1 MSTVKVPSTP
11 PQQALDKFWKKFSS
25 KESGRPITILPGNSK
40 AKRAARK
47 ASLKAAAPKS
57 ATVSYEQA
65 AAKCKDVVEGI
76 IKDCRRLNQKFKDPD
91 FDIEDDHNENV
102 RWGKIPDSLVSLG
115 ERHDHLTPKA
125 VKRVHDIFDK
135 PRFVAEGMTAIDVRQ
150 GSNGDCWWMAAVCNL
165 SNNEDWLNKLCV
177 DRDEDVGVY
186 GFVFYR
192 DGEWIWEVIDD
203 KLYLTRDNFD
213 DAGEL
218 KGDWLASERERPDEV
233 YKKIMQTGSNALY
246 FASCRD
252 QNATW
257 LPLLEKAYAKA
268 HGDYGSIEG
277 GWVGEGI
284 EDLTGGVTSDLFTAD
299 ILHKD
304 KFWTDEL
311 MNVNKQ
317 FLFGLTQVT
326 GKFEQRKG
334 IVSHHTYS
342 IMKVD
347 TLEEMVEKELDGK
360 MEKTLKVT
368 RLVKIK

>member
-1 MSTVKVPSTP
+1 MATVKVPTTP
-11 PQQALDKFWKKFSS
+11 PQQVLDKFWKKFSS
-25 KESGRPITILPGNSK
+25 KESGRPITTLPGNSK

-47 ASLKAAAPKS
+47 ASLKAAAPRS

-65 AAKCKDVVEGI
+65 AAKCKDVVQGI

-91 FDIEDDHNENV
+91 FDIEDDHNENNQ
-102 RWGKIPDSLVSLG
+102 WGKIPDSLVSLG
-115 ERHDHLTPKA
+115 EEHDHLTPKA

-233 YKKIMQTGSNALY
+233 YRKIMQTGSNALY

-317 FLFGLTQVT
+317 FLFGLTQMT

-334 IVSHHTYS
+334 IISHHTYS